1 MDEIIRNYPNKKKL
15 LKYPLRFQEDIINKY
30 KEFKNNTDLQNNY
43 NKWKSGIN
51 YKTNRKIKIGGK
63 VYNHLKYNFIIH
75 FDNKHILFEEL
86 NGIDFDNYLLE
97 TDNIYKEIDEQNIII
112 NNYNNK
118 INIIIEQ
125 INKLEKWNDYIEF
138 QGNKYGIPKVY
149 DNIHRENDC
158 LGNFIEDFYTSCT
171 CRLCEDW
178 GGCTNPQ
185 AKQYYKCNKCNHEI
199 YKYVDC
205 SKNHKGK

>member
-1 MDEIIRNYPNKKKL
+1 MDELIRKYPNKTNL
-15 LKYPLRFQEDIINKY
+15 LKYPLRFNIDVFDKY
-30 KEFKNNTDLQNNY
+30 KEFLNNTDLQNNY

-51 YKTNRKIKIGGK
+51 YKTNRKIKIGGE
-63 VYNHLKYNFIIH
+63 VYNQLKYNFIIH
-75 FDNKHILFEEL
+75 FDNREVLFEEL

-97 TDNIYKEIDEQNIII
+97 TNNIYKEIDEQNIII

-118 INIIIEQ
+118 INIITEQ
-125 INKLEKWNDYIEF
+125 INKLEKWCDYIEF
-138 QGNKYGIPKVY
+138 EGNNYGIPKVY
-149 DNIHRENDC
+149 DNIHREYDC
-158 LGNFIEDFYTSCT
+158 LGNFIEDYYTNCT

-185 AKQYYKCNKCNHEI
+185 GKQYYKCDKCNYEI
-199 YKYVDC
+199 YEYVDC

>member
-1 MDEIIRNYPNKKKL
+1 MQEVIRNYPNKRNL
-15 LKYPLRFQEDIINKY
+15 LKYPLRFNIDVFDKY
-30 KEFKNNTDLQNNY
+30 KEFLNNTDLQNNY

-51 YKTNRKIKIGGK
+51 YKTNRKIKIGGE
-63 VYNHLKYNFIIH
+63 VYNQLKYNFIIH
-75 FDNKHILFEEL
+75 FDNREVLFDEL

-125 INKLEKWNDYIEF
+125 INKLEKWCDYIEF
-138 QGNKYGIPKVY
+138 EGNNYGIPKVY
-149 DNIHRENDC
+149 DNIHREYDC
-158 LGNFIEDFYTSCT
+158 LGNFIEDYYTNCT
-171 CRLCEDW
+171 CHLCEDW
-178 GGCTNPQ
+178 RGCTNPQ
-185 AKQYYKCNKCNHEI
+185 DKQYYKCDKCNYEI